1 MCWRLRRTIG
11 GFQTLHDVS
20 HLDCGQYADTP
31 ACGKSPQRSSPR
43 FFGVTA
49 WRSPSFDGDPGEDR
63 HGDLLAIS
71 CPAQARYSTSVAI
84 AARNAASSPLP
95 KRDRDH
101 DGAAPLAR
109 SAASG
114 SSLDDCALLRL
125 PGVNGMRDKNA
136 GAEKSHQYCC

>member
-1 MCWRLRRTIG
+1 MMCWRLRRTIS

-31 ACGKSPQRSSPR
+31 ACGKSPQRFGAG

-49 WRSPSFDGDPGEDR
+49 RRSPSFDGDPGEDR

-101 DGAAPLAR
+101 DGAAPLA
-109 SAASG
+109 G
-114 SSLDDCALLRL
+114 SDRERKFAGRLR
-125 PGVNGMRDKNA
+125 PIAPARRQRHARQK
-136 GAEKSHQYCC
+136 CRR